1 MKLEKLLPTLIEW
14 QNIPSEQAKGKSGF
28 TISKTQ
34 MMGEIKIRLVEY
46 SPNYTADHW
55 CDKGHILFVLEGE
68 LEIHYQNETSH
79 LVEKGMTY
87 LVGDDSMAHMAV
99 SNEGAKVLIID

>member
-1 MKLEKLLPTLIEW
+1 MKLEKLLPTLVDW
-14 QNIPSEQAKGKSGF
+14 QNIASDQSSGKIGF
-28 TISKTQ
+28 FSFKSQ
-34 MMGEIKIRLVEY
+34 MMGDTKIRLVEY
-46 SPNYTADHW
+46 SANYIADHW

-79 LVEKGMTY
+79 LVKKGMTY

-99 SNEGAKVLIID
+99 SKEGAKVLIID